1 MRFCVTDMTIFYTKN
16 AGICHA
22 DTLLGIRSEDRSLRS
37 LKDNRLKCFCLIA
50 DGRFVFLLSA

>member
-1 MRFCVTDMTIFYTKN
+1 MRFRVTDMALFYTKN

-22 DTLLGIRSEDRSLRS
+22 DTLLGIRSKDRSLRS

-50 DGRFVFLLSA
+50 DSRFVFLPSA

>member
-1 MRFCVTDMTIFYTKN
+1 MRFRVTDMALFYTKN

-22 DTLLGIRSEDRSLRS
+22 DTLLGIRSKDRSLRS

-50 DGRFVFLLSA
+50 DN